1 MLTKEERR
9 FLRSWED
16 QRKGGKLSYFLLY
29 IIAGSIVMTIGV
41 GFVWSMVQFSLPK
54 PLWAIPLTSF
64 VLSSL
69 YAGLTW
75 RRGEAKFKRL
85 IKREVSS
92 YAEAPAD
99 DGSGE

>member
-16 QRKGGKLSYFLLY
+16 QRKGGKLPYFLLY
-29 IIAGSIVMTIGV
+29 IIAGTIVMTIGV
-41 GFVWSMVQFSLPK
+41 GFVWSMVNFALPK

-64 VLSSL
+64 ILSSA

-75 RRGEAKFKRL
+75 KRGERKFKEL

-92 YAEAPAD
+92 YAEASAD
-99 DGSGE
+99 KK